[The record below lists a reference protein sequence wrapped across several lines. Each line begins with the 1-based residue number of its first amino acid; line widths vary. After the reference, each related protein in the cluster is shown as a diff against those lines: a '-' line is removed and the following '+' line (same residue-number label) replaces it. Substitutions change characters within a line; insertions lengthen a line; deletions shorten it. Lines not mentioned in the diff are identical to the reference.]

1 MVSRSSRAERKIAL
15 VVKPTPA
22 QLAAAR
28 TAVAT
33 LNDDALAAEQIA
45 KKFAELGWSLDDATK
60 AVATARSRIKKAASK
75 IKTKEEIGVGL
86 ARLNEIYK
94 SAAFAQD
101 GKTAL
106 AAEKERCK
114 LLALYDKIEERE
126 TATVDREKDEAR
138 RWLESALTDVENVGS
153 LGLDDLARIAVY
165 RIVGK
170 ETS

>member
-1 MVSRSSRAERKIAL
+1 MAA
-15 VVKPTPA
+15 KPTPA
-22 QLAAAR
+22 QLAAAQS
-28 TAVAT
+28 VVST
-33 LNDDALAAEQIA
+33 LNDDALAAEQLL
-45 KKFAELGWSLDDATK
+45 ETSQEMGWEWSLGDAAK
-60 AVATARSRIKKAASK
+60 AVATARSRIKKAATR

-94 SAAFAQD
+94 TATLAQD

>member
-1 MVSRSSRAERKIAL
+1 MIA
-15 VVKPTPA
+15 KPTPA

-33 LNDDALAAEQIA
+33 LNDDALAAERLLETSQ
-45 KKFAELGWSLDDATK
+45 EEGWGWSPDDATK

-126 TATVDREKDEAR
+126 TATVDREKEEAR